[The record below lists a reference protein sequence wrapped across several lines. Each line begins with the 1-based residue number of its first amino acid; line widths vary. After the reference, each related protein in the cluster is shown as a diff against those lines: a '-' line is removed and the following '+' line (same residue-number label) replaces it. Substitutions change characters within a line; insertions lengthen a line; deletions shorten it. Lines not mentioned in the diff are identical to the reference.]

1 MHEELFTIT
10 FLNLWWIALWGITLI
25 AVEYFSAKS
34 KMTELFIYIVMM
46 LTVLSILKSKP
57 HLAAHII

>member
-1 MHEELFTIT
+1 MEEFFTIT

-34 KMTELFIYIVMM
+34 KMIELTIYIVMM
-46 LTVLSILKSKP
+46 IVVFLVLKSKP
-57 HLAAHII
+57 HLVNRII

>member
-1 MHEELFTIT
+1 MEEFFTIT

-34 KMTELFIYIVMM
+34 KMIELTIYIVMM
-46 LTVLSILKSKP
+46 IVVFLVLKSKP
-57 HLAAHII
+57 HLVNRIV